1 MNIAEYA
8 IRKKT
13 ITWFMVVLLTIGGI
27 AAYTGLGK
35 LEDPSFTIKTAVV
48 STAYPGASPVEVE
61 QEVTEVIESAIQQL
75 GQVDKVRSL
84 SQEGASVIYVD
95 IKDTFTGKDLPQ
107 IWDEL
112 RRKVGDV
119 QRSLPPGAG
128 PSLVNDDYGDV
139 FGVYFGLTGKGFS
152 PKELEDFAIRLRK
165 ELLLVPGVANVRIAG
180 AQQQAIYVELSRVRM
195 SQLGI
200 SLQEI
205 FDTLKAQNLVA
216 SAGKVRSGAD
226 YIRIEPSGTFTSS
239 EEISS
244 LLLRGS
250 SGAMIRLGDI
260 ASVTRGYLDP
270 SRSLMRFNGEP
281 AVGIGI
287 SNIKGGNVI
296 TMGDAV
302 KQRLRELESETP
314 VGMRLG
320 LIYYQ
325 SDTVRDS
332 INNFI
337 VNLLESL
344 VIVIG
349 LLLVFM
355 GLRSGMLI
363 GGVLLLTIL
372 ATFVVMRMAG
382 IDLHSI
388 SLGAL
393 IIALGMLVDNAIVVA
408 DGILVRS
415 QMGQDRTAAAS
426 EVVQQTQ
433 WPLMGATLI
442 AIIAFAPIGLSPD
455 STGEFCSSLFQ
466 VVGISL
472 LLSWILAVT
481 VTPLAGVVFLKP
493 SASDQG
499 KDPYGSRLYRAYA
512 AFLELCLRRRIAV
525 VWTVA
530 GALALSVVAFGFVDK
545 SFFPSSTSPMF
556 TIDFWRPNGAHIET
570 TQADVRRIETFLLE
584 RPETASVAA
593 FSGEGALRFLLNYTP
608 GDPGSNYGSLIV
620 TAKGTEEGIRLM
632 RDVSGFVAESMPQID
647 PRVRPFSK
655 GTGGG
660 AKIQVRF
667 LAEDPEV
674 LRDLERK
681 AKEIMKRFPES
692 VNIRSDWGQRV
703 KVIRPELDDTRL
715 RSSGLTRK
723 DVATALE
730 LSFSGSSVG
739 LYRENDK
746 LIPIVAR
753 LPLLDRGNAG
763 TMPEVQVW
771 SPLMRRYIPLVQVAS
786 DFRVRAEDPTVYRRN
801 RMRTLT
807 VECDASDGRTGVLFA
822 KIRPLMEA
830 ITLPPGC
837 ALEWGGE
844 FEGSQKAQG
853 GLMRMIPLA
862 FVFIVLI
869 LVMLFNAY
877 RQVTIILLTL
887 PLSLTGMTA
896 GLLVFGKSFDFLAL
910 LGFLSLAGM
919 LIKNAIVLI
928 DQIDLEIREGKAPYA
943 AIVDSALS
951 RARPVLMAAMT
962 TVLGMIPLYF
972 DSLFSAMAVTIMF
985 GLTFATALTL
995 ILVPVLY
1002 ALLFHV
1008 SKAGS
1013 PAS

>member
-1 MNIAEYA
+1 MADLDDPRMAALAPLTRRVRRDVTAVKRNGRQAWTDEPLTKLRLAQHLSGGAARGVCPILPGTSTTLVGLFDLDSHGGVTSWDRMAVAGAALVDSLMLAWGCEPVCFRSSGGRGIHVYLVWDEA
-8 IRKKT
+8 QEARDVRR
-13 ITWFMVVLLTIGGI
+13 WMAGVL
-27 AAYTGLGK
+27 AGLGMRIGTRGVERGEVEVFPK
-35 LEDPSFTIKTAVV
+35 QDRVPEGGFGNQFILPLA
-48 STAYPGASPVEVE
+48 GASE
-61 QEVTEVIESAIQQL
+61 
-75 GQVDKVRSL
+75 
-84 SQEGASVIYVD
+84 
-95 IKDTFTGKDLPQ
+95 
-107 IWDEL
+107 
-112 RRKVGDV
+112 
-119 QRSLPPGAG
+119 
-128 PSLVNDDYGDV
+128 
-139 FGVYFGLTGKGFS
+139 
-152 PKELEDFAIRLRK
+152 
-165 ELLLVPGVANVRIAG
+165 LLVPC
-180 AQQQAIYVELSRVRM
+180 ELSGALVPTSQPLDASMWRGSPAVPITPPEDLPARPLRSRPLTENPQGGWLEALDAIPNGRGDGDGQDTSLGYDDWRNVIFAIHYETKGSAEGLELAREWSARSPKFDEAFLEERVW
-195 SQLGI
+195 Q
-200 SLQEI
+200 
-205 FDTLKAQNLVA
+205 
-216 SAGKVRSGAD
+216 
-226 YIRIEPSGTFTSS
+226 YIRPERDRPITGNTICRLALSHGWRPTVPDDAFPRVPIDEAQAAAERETWARTSIVGLDGAASDIGAGDGAADGLSHVVEAQAVCTDLANANRVVAASG
-239 EEISS
+239 
-244 LLLRGS
+244 RQ
-250 SGAMIRLGDI
+250 M
-260 ASVTRGYLDP
+260 
-270 SRSLMRFNGEP
+270 M
-281 AVGIGI
+281 
-287 SNIKGGNVI
+287 
-296 TMGDAV
+296 
-302 KQRLRELESETP
+302 
-314 VGMRLG
+314 
-320 LIYYQ
+320 
-325 SDTVRDS
+325 
-332 INNFI
+332 
-337 VNLLESL
+337 
-344 VIVIG
+344 
-349 LLLVFM
+349 
-355 GLRSGMLI
+355 
-363 GGVLLLTIL
+363 
-372 ATFVVMRMAG
+372 
-382 IDLHSI
+382 
-388 SLGAL
+388 SLG
-393 IIALGMLVDNAIVVA
+393 GQWYVW
-408 DGILVRS
+408 DGKR
-415 QMGQDRTAAAS
+415 
-426 EVVQQTQ
+426 
-433 WPLMGATLI
+433 
-442 AIIAFAPIGLSPD
+442 FAPDAPAAMREVCALSKIIKREAD
-455 STGEFCSSLFQ
+455 EADATARR
-466 VVGISL
+466 L
-472 LLSWILAVT
+472 LLSLE
-481 VTPLAGVVFLKP
+481 GV
-493 SASDQG
+493 D
-499 KDPYGSRLYRAYA
+499 
-512 AFLELCLRRRIAV
+512 
-525 VWTVA
+525 
-530 GALALSVVAFGFVDK
+530 ALAA
-545 SFFPSSTSPMF
+545 
-556 TIDFWRPNGAHIET
+556 
-570 TQADVRRIETFLLE
+570 
-584 RPETASVAA
+584 
-593 FSGEGALRFLLNYTP
+593 
-608 GDPGSNYGSLIV
+608 GS
-620 TAKGTEEGIRLM
+620 
-632 RDVSGFVAESMPQID
+632 
-647 PRVRPFSK
+647 
-655 GTGGG
+655 
-660 AKIQVRF
+660 
-667 LAEDPEV
+667 
-674 LRDLERK
+674 DLPK

-753 LPLLDRGNAG
+753 LPLLDRGDAG

-830 ITLPPGC
+830 VALPPGC

>member
-1 MNIAEYA
+1 MNIAEYS

-13 ITWFMVVLLTIGGI
+13 ITWFLVLLLSLGGI

-48 STAYPGASPVEVE
+48 STAYTGASPVEVE

-119 QRSLPPGAG
+119 QRMLPPGAG

-139 FGVYFGLTGKGFS
+139 FGVYFALTGKGYT
-152 PKELEDFAIRLRK
+152 PRELEDFAIRLRK

-180 AQQQAIYVELSRVRM
+180 AQREAVYVELSRTRM
-195 SQLGI
+195 AQLGI

-205 FDTLKAQNLVA
+205 FDTLKAQNVVA
-216 SAGKVRSGAD
+216 SAGKVKAGTD
-226 YIRIEPSGTFTSS
+226 YIRIDPTGTFSS
-239 EEISS
+239 PKQIES
-244 LLLRGS
+244 LLLLGS
-250 SGAMIRLGDI
+250 SGNMIRLGDI
-260 ASVTRGYLDP
+260 ATVTRGYVDP
-270 SRSLMRFNGEP
+270 SRALMRFNGEP
-281 AVGIGI
+281 AIGIGI
-287 SNIKGGNVI
+287 SNVRGGNVI

-302 KQRLRELESETP
+302 RQRLRELEPETP

-325 SDTVRDS
+325 SDTVRDA

-363 GGVLLLTIL
+363 GAVLLLTIL
-372 ATFVVMRMAG
+372 ATFVVMRMVH

-393 IIALGMLVDNAIVVA
+393 IVALGMLVDNAIVVA

-415 QMGQDRTAAAS
+415 QMGQDRASAAI
-426 EVVQQTQ
+426 EVVKQTQ

-455 STGEFCSSLFQ
+455 STGEFCGSLFQ

-472 LLSWILAVT
+472 LLSWVLAVT
-481 VTPLAGVVFLKP
+481 VTPLAGILVLKP
-493 SASDQG
+493 AASEQG
-499 KDPYGSRLYRAYA
+499 VDPYGSRLYRMYR
-512 AFLELCLRRRIAV
+512 AFLEGCLRGRVIV
-525 VWTVA
+525 VWVVV
-530 GALALSVVAFGFVDK
+530 GVLVLSVVGFGLVDK
-545 SFFPSSTSPMF
+545 SFFPNSTSPMF
-556 TIDFWRPNGAHIET
+556 TIDFWRAKGTHIET
-570 TQADVRRIETFLLE
+570 TAEDVHSVERFLLS
-584 RPETASVAA
+584 RPETASVA
-593 FSGEGALRFLLNYTP
+593 SYTGEGALRFILTYTP
-608 GDPGSNYGSLIV
+608 GDSESGYGSLVV
-620 TAKGTEEGIRLM
+620 TAKGTVEAEKLM
-632 RDVSGFVAESMPQID
+632 RDVADFVTKEMPHID
-647 PRVRPFSK
+647 PRVRAFSK

-660 AKIQVRF
+660 AKIQARF
-667 LAEDPEV
+667 RGEDPMV
-674 LRDLERK
+674 LRDLEARTT
-681 AKEIMKRFPES
+681 EIMRGFSES
-692 VNIRSDWGQRV
+692 MNIKCDWGLRV
-703 KVIRPELDDTRL
+703 KVIRPQLDETRL
-715 RSSGLTRK
+715 RSSGLTRR

-739 LYRENDK
+739 LYREDDK

-763 TMPEVQVW
+763 TMPDVQVW
-771 SPLMRRYIPLVQVAS
+771 SQLMRRYIPLVQVTS
-786 DFRVRAEDPTVYRRN
+786 GLPVLAEDPTIYRRN
-801 RMRTLT
+801 RMRTIT
-807 VECDASDGRTGVLFA
+807 IECDASDGRTGVLFG
-822 KIRPLMEA
+822 KIRPKIEG
-830 ITLPPGC
+830 IPLPPGYS
-837 ALEWGGE
+837 LEWGGE
-844 FEGSQKAQG
+844 YESSQKAQS
-853 GLMRMIPLA
+853 GLMGMIPLS

-869 LVMLFNAY
+869 LVMLFNAFG
-877 RQVTIILLTL
+877 QVSIILLTL

-896 GLLVFGKSFDFLAL
+896 GLLVFGKSFDFMAL

-928 DQIDLEIREGKAPYA
+928 DQIDLEVREGKTPYD
-943 AIVDSALS
+943 AIVDSAIS

-972 DSLFSAMAVTIMF
+972 DTLFSAMAVTIMF

-995 ILVPVLY
+995 VVVPVLY
-1002 ALLFHV
+1002 AIFFKV
-1008 SKAGS
+1008 TK
-1013 PAS
+1013 PARG